1 MPQALA
7 ALVDALALAKP
18 EGYIRIFVDEG
29 APMEALLTKALE
41 MRSELEGL
49 QKIAP
54 GYIRMLLATI
64 KQERLW
70 RELPDEHYLLAPQI
84 DESEEPVEPLLE
96 PLTEREIEILR
107 LVAAG
112 LPNRAIAEHIVV
124 SAGTVKVHLHNI
136 HNKLNVHNRT
146 EAVARARD
154 LRLLP

>member
-1 MPQALA
+1 MQQALT
-7 ALVDALALAKP
+7 ALADALALAKP

-29 APMEALLTKALE
+29 APMEALLTKAIE

-49 QKIAP
+49 QRIAP
-54 GYIRMLLATI
+54 GYIRTLLATI

-70 RELPDEHYLLAPQI
+70 RELPEEHYLLAPLVE
-84 DESEEPVEPLLE
+84 ESEEPVEPLLE
-96 PLTEREIEILR
+96 PLSEREIEILR

-136 HNKLNVHNRT
+136 HKKLNVHNRT

-154 LRLLP
+154 LRLLS